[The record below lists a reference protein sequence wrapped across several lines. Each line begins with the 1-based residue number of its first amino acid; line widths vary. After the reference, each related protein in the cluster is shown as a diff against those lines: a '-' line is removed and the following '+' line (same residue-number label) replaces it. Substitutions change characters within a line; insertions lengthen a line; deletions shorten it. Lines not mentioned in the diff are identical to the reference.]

1 MTGGMVDWT
10 ADLSVGV
17 ANLDADHKKLVE
29 LLNRVFVAA
38 YAGVEEEVLEGVLA
52 EVAAYTKEH
61 FAREEAHLAQRFYP
75 DLPAHK
81 AEHDRLTAELAKISK
96 RALDEREQG
105 LSAEVSEFLRRWLVD
120 HILDRDR
127 AYAEFLKKLG

>member
-1 MTGGMVDWT
+1 MNGGVVDWT
-10 ADLSVGV
+10 PDLSVGV
-17 ANLDADHKKLVE
+17 ANLDTDHKKLVE

-38 YAGVEEEVLEGVLA
+38 YAGVEEEVLAGVLA
-52 EVAAYTKEH
+52 ELAAYTKDH

-81 AEHDRLTAELAKISK
+81 AEHDRLVAELAQISR
-96 RALDEREQG
+96 RAIDERQEG
-105 LSAEVSEFLRRWLVD
+105 LSADVSEFLRRWLVD

-127 AYAEFLKKLG
+127 AYAEYLKSL